1 MAIEAARGAAVPVET
16 GDNIAGQLRK
26 QVRLGEMIIE
36 GLLFVSGAIS
46 ILVTIG
52 IVLGKSHV
60 SFRVNSSAGRR

>member
-46 ILVTIG
+46 M
-52 IVLGKSHV
+52 
-60 SFRVNSSAGRR
+60 